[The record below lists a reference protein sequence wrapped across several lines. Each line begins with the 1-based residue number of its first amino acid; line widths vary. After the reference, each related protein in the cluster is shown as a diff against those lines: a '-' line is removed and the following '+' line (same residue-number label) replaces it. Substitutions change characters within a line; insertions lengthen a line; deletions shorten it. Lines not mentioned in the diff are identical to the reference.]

1 VKIAK
6 AYTALPDASRA
17 VILMVMS
24 ALSYALTYAAI
35 RELTES
41 FSVYQLVL
49 FRTGIGTA
57 VMLPWVFRSG
67 IRVLR
72 TSRWKLYGARAF
84 AVYTGNLCW
93 FYALAEMALADAT
106 ALSFLMP
113 VFAALVLAFWMREQL
128 NGARLTALFLG
139 LAGAF
144 VIIRPGFTEV
154 GPATLAML
162 YATVV
167 YGCAMAV
174 TRVLAKTENAN
185 AVVFYMFALNLPL
198 AVGPGVY
205 HWTMPTPSLWLL
217 IVVFAVLSLYSQIFM
232 TRSLALAEAAV
243 VMPTFY
249 LQLPIAALFGFSC
262 SGRCRI
268 SGLIPGGALIIGGS
282 YYSVWSESR
291 SRKAAARKRDRD
303 S

>member
-1 VKIAK
+1 MKAPA
-6 AYTALPDASRA
+6 AYTALPVATRA

-24 ALSYALTYAAI
+24 ALSYALTYVTI
-35 RELTES
+35 RELTET

-57 VMLPWVFRSG
+57 VMLPWLFRSG
-67 IRVLR
+67 VRVLK
-72 TSRWKLYGARAF
+72 TSRWKLYGMRAL

-113 VFAALVLAFWMREQL
+113 VFAALILAFWMREQL
-128 NGARLTALFLG
+128 NGARLSALFMG

-144 VIIRPGFTEV
+144 VIIRPGFAEV
-154 GPATLAML
+154 GLATLSML
-162 YATVV
+162 YTTIV
-167 YGCAMAV
+167 YGGAMAV
-174 TRVLAKTENAN
+174 TRVLAKTEDSN

-198 AVGPGVY
+198 ALGPGVY
-205 HWTMPTPSLWLL
+205 HWTPPSPSLWLL
-217 IVVFAVLSLYSQIFM
+217 IGAFAVLSLYSQIFM

-243 VMPTFY
+243 VMPSFY
-249 LQLPIAALFGFSC
+249 LQLPIAAFFGFFLFEQVPE
-262 SGRCRI
+262 I
-268 SGLIPGGALIIGGS
+268 WLLPGAMLIIGGS

-291 SRKAAARKRDRD
+291 RRRAAAAKERP

>member
-1 VKIAK
+1 VKAPA
-6 AYTALPDASRA
+6 AYTALPVATRA

-24 ALSYALTYAAI
+24 ALSYALTYVTI
-35 RELTES
+35 RELTET

-57 VMLPWVFRSG
+57 VMLPWLFRSG
-67 IRVLR
+67 VRVLK
-72 TSRWKLYGARAF
+72 TSRWKLYGMRAL

-113 VFAALVLAFWMREQL
+113 VFAALILAFWMREQL
-128 NGARLTALFLG
+128 NGARLSALFMG

-144 VIIRPGFTEV
+144 VIIRPGFAEV
-154 GPATLAML
+154 GLATLSML
-162 YATVV
+162 YTTIV
-167 YGCAMAV
+167 YGGAMAV
-174 TRVLAKTENAN
+174 TRVLAKTEDSN

-198 AVGPGVY
+198 ALGPGVY
-205 HWTMPTPSLWLL
+205 HWTPPSPSLWLL
-217 IVVFAVLSLYSQIFM
+217 IGAFAVLSLYSQIFM

-243 VMPTFY
+243 VMPSFY
-249 LQLPIAALFGFSC
+249 LQLPIAAFFGFFLFEQVPE
-262 SGRCRI
+262 I
-268 SGLIPGGALIIGGS
+268 WLLPGAMLIIGGS

-291 SRKAAARKRDRD
+291 RRRAAAAKERP

>member
-1 VKIAK
+1 MKAPA
-6 AYTALPDASRA
+6 AYTALPVATRA

-24 ALSYALTYAAI
+24 ALSYALTYVTI
-35 RELTES
+35 RELTET

-57 VMLPWVFRSG
+57 VMLPWLFRSG
-67 IRVLR
+67 VRVLK
-72 TSRWKLYGARAF
+72 TSRWKLYGMRAL

-93 FYALAEMALADAT
+93 FYEIAEMALADAT

-113 VFAALVLAFWMREQL
+113 VFAALILAFWMREQL
-128 NGARLTALFLG
+128 NGARLAALFMG

-144 VIIRPGFTEV
+144 VIIRPGFAEV
-154 GPATLAML
+154 GLATLSML
-162 YATVV
+162 YTTIV
-167 YGCAMAV
+167 YGGAMAV
-174 TRVLAKTENAN
+174 TRVLAKTEDSN

-198 AVGPGVY
+198 ALGPGVY
-205 HWTMPTPSLWLL
+205 HWTPPSPSLWLL
-217 IVVFAVLSLYSQIFM
+217 IGAFAVLSLYSQIFM

-243 VMPTFY
+243 VMPSFY
-249 LQLPIAALFGFSC
+249 LQLPIAAFFGFFLFEQVPE
-262 SGRCRI
+262 I
-268 SGLIPGGALIIGGS
+268 WLLPGAMLIIGGS

-291 SRKAAARKRDRD
+291 RRRAAAAKERP

>member
-1 VKIAK
+1 MKAPA
-6 AYTALPDASRA
+6 AYTALPVATRA

-24 ALSYALTYAAI
+24 ALSYALTYVTI
-35 RELTES
+35 RELTET

-57 VMLPWVFRSG
+57 VMLPWLFRSG
-67 IRVLR
+67 VRVLK
-72 TSRWKLYGARAF
+72 TSRWKLYGMRAL

-113 VFAALVLAFWMREQL
+113 VFAALILAFWMREQL
-128 NGARLTALFLG
+128 NGARLAALFMG

-144 VIIRPGFTEV
+144 VIIRPGFAEV
-154 GPATLAML
+154 GLATLSML
-162 YATVV
+162 YTTIV
-167 YGCAMAV
+167 YGGAMAV
-174 TRVLAKTENAN
+174 TRVLAKTEDSN

-198 AVGPGVY
+198 ALGPGVY
-205 HWTMPTPSLWLL
+205 HWTPPSPSLWLL
-217 IVVFAVLSLYSQIFM
+217 IGAFAVLSLYSQIFM

-243 VMPTFY
+243 VMPSFY
-249 LQLPIAALFGFSC
+249 LQLPIAAFFGFFLFEQVPE
-262 SGRCRI
+262 I
-268 SGLIPGGALIIGGS
+268 WLLPGAMLIIGGS

-291 SRKAAARKRDRD
+291 RRRAVAAKERP

>member
-1 VKIAK
+1 MKAPA
-6 AYTALPDASRA
+6 AYTALPVATRA

-24 ALSYALTYAAI
+24 ALSYALTYVTI
-35 RELTES
+35 RELTET

-57 VMLPWVFRSG
+57 VMLPWLFRSG
-67 IRVLR
+67 VRVLK
-72 TSRWKLYGARAF
+72 TSRWKLYGMRAL

-113 VFAALVLAFWMREQL
+113 VFAALILAFWMREQL
-128 NGARLTALFLG
+128 NGARLSALFMG

-144 VIIRPGFTEV
+144 VIIRPGFAEV
-154 GPATLAML
+154 GLATLSML
-162 YATVV
+162 YTTIV
-167 YGCAMAV
+167 YGGAMAV
-174 TRVLAKTENAN
+174 TRVLAKTEDSN

-198 AVGPGVY
+198 ALGPGVY
-205 HWTMPTPSLWLL
+205 HWTPPSPSLWLL
-217 IVVFAVLSLYSQIFM
+217 IGAFAVLSLYSQIFM

-243 VMPTFY
+243 VMPSFY
-249 LQLPIAALFGFSC
+249 LQLPIAALFGFFLFEQVPD
-262 SGRCRI
+262 I
-268 SGLIPGGALIIGGS
+268 WLIPGAILIIGGS

-291 SRKAAARKRDRD
+291 RRRAVAAKERP